1 MKKTVPLKNNNEFL
15 RIYKKGRFY
24 VGKNIVL
31 YVMKNRLNLNRLG
44 ITVSKKFG
52 KSVKRNRIKR
62 LIKENYRQYEDLIK
76 VGYDIVFVARKNE
89 YMPDYFGIK
98 KEIKFL
104 LRKFDL
110 LLNK

>member
-1 MKKTVPLKNNNEFL
+1 MKNTVPLKNNNEFL
-15 RIYKKGRFY
+15 KIYKKGRFY
-24 VGKNIVL
+24 AARNIVL
-31 YVMKNRLNLNRLG
+31 YVMKNRVNLNRLG

-62 LIKENYRQYEDLIK
+62 LIRENYRQYEDLIK

-89 YMPDYFGIK
+89 YMPDYFDIK
-98 KEIKFL
+98 KEIKYL

-110 LLNK
+110 FID